1 MGFLKDFG
9 SSNLSCEISVTTV
22 CFDFDGWHVSV
33 TSFETYPKCFL
44 VILAFVENICLVSVS
59 VCVWEFMCLMLSRDS
74 IG

>member
-22 CFDFDGWHVSV
+22 CFDGWYVSV

-44 VILAFVENICLVSVS
+44 VIVALVETIYVWYLCLCVCMGVYVFNAF
-59 VCVWEFMCLMLSRDS
+59 
-74 IG
+74 